1 MYRFQALSK
10 IIEIQREKTMDDIGK
25 LVVEMANSALEAE
38 RQQVT
43 VDWKSMFIKLVNT
56 LAEASNNEKTNGEI
70 SNED

>member
-10 IIEIQREKTMDDIGK
+10 IIEIQREKTMDDIAK

>member
-10 IIEIQREKTMDDIGK
+10 IIEIQREKTMDDIAK
-25 LVVEMANSALEAE
+25 LIVGMANSALEAE

>member
-1 MYRFQALSK
+1 
-10 IIEIQREKTMDDIGK
+10 MDDIAK